1 MKTEAF
7 EKFFGFKREAFW
19 KRSVSSVDRLNNGE
33 KMEAFENALLL
44 EWIDQKIEA
53 LKNGDETK
61 TQVWSK
67 IVFAFLLRWKRILL
81 KAH

>member
-1 MKTEAF
+1 
-7 EKFFGFKREAFW
+7 
-19 KRSVSSVDRLNNGE
+19 
-33 KMEAFENALLL
+33 MEAFENALLL

-67 IVFAFLLRWKRILL
+67 IVFAFLLR
-81 KAH
+81 